1 MAWRK
6 SGEPVSAVLPHL
18 TSAQSEIYTLMSR
31 DNYARFVKT
40 PKFEELL
47 VDIGSYDAS
56 VASVVNEDDLTMLI
70 QDGEGLAQA
79 HLSA

>member
-1 MAWRK
+1 MFPSDALENDEK
-6 SGEPVSAVLPHL
+6 VQIVEVMLEKIALKHHS
-18 TSAQSEIYTLMSR
+18 